1 LIGEG
6 RRERGTGMIGWRR
19 RRAISGTGPMTKRQ
33 KARKKKKAREQ
44 RSSRLLYESQ
54 QAAEKTIKTMQQADG
69 DRGKQVASIVVHRE
83 VRYLHNSR
91 GAVRG

>member
-33 KARKKKKAREQ
+33 KARKREGTGTKVVKAALRVTA
-44 RSSRLLYESQ
+44 SSRKDDQ
-54 QAAEKTIKTMQQADG
+54 DDAAG
-69 DRGKQVASIVVHRE
+69 GWRPRE
-83 VRYLHNSR
+83 AGCVDS
-91 GAVRG
+91 GPP